1 MKFHNIEIRTQSFCS
16 TFNFEIMERPNL
28 DGSLTFLKNKPK
40 MQFWNGIMHFFMK
53 YTISVKNVFEK
64 NSNSS
69 FKNKVTYL
77 LKIIICNIN
86 SKKYVSLFQIIIIL
100 VLAPVQDQIYW
111 EEYNNLPKN
120 RLKYKKVLKHIIS

>member
-1 MKFHNIEIRTQSFCS
+1 MKH
-16 TFNFEIMERPNL
+16 
-28 DGSLTFLKNKPK
+28 
-40 MQFWNGIMHFFMK
+40 
-53 YTISVKNVFEK
+53 TISVKNVFEK

-77 LKIIICNIN
+77 LKIITCNIN
-86 SKKYVSLFQIIIIL
+86 SKQYVSLFQIIIIL